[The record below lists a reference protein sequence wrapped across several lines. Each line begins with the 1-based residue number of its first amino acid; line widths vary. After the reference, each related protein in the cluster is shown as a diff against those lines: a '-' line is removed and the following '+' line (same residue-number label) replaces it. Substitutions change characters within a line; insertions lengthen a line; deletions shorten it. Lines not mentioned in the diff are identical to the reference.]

1 MHLIGS
7 FYIWLHYGIKNK
19 KHFWEVKLSLGEK
32 LVKYLLESIC
42 FVSFMNVVFFIYSAL
57 LKYSYPYFFHV

>member
-42 FVSFMNVVFFIYSAL
+42 FVSFMNVVFL
-57 LKYSYPYFFHV
+57 